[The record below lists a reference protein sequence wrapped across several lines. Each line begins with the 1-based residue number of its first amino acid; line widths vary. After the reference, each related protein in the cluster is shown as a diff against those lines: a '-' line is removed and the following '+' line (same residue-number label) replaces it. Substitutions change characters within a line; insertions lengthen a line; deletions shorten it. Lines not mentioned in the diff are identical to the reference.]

1 MLISETGFQKRIQIQ
16 IVEKKLRMPQLCDKH
31 IACNIAKCMTA
42 VKQYCEL
49 KMNYDKHFLL
59 K

>member
-16 IVEKKLRMPQLCDKH
+16 IVEKKLRMPQLCDKN
-31 IACNIAKCMTA
+31 IACEIAKCMTA
-42 VKQYCEL
+42 VKQYA